1 MENEREYFD
10 DGAFSLKLS
19 RFGLWNSVDR
29 DGKGLVT
36 GLDKESV
43 IFWSREHLNGF
54 QNSTKS
60 YPKKESGY
68 KL

>member
-60 YPKKESGY
+60 YTKKESGY